1 MRTSPGLAASDAHSS
16 RNGRIAIVL
25 AATAWS
31 TAGLAQR
38 SLAATAATQVAG
50 RALFAFLALLV
61 AVLVA
66 ERRGTIVALR
76 SLGRDGAALAFFLA
90 VSSGTFF
97 LALTYTTVANVLF
110 LQAAAPMTAAL
121 LGWLVLREP
130 VDGRTWL
137 AMALAALGIIVMV
150 VASSTPAS

>member
-1 MRTSPGLAASDAHSS
+1 M
-16 RNGRIAIVL
+16 
-25 AATAWS
+25 
-31 TAGLAQR
+31 
-38 SLAATAATQVAG
+38 
-50 RALFAFLALLV
+50 